1 MGGSVKKES
10 DFKGNQIVEL
20 ALSHSSLL
28 KKKKMIAGLEST
40 LFKGDAGDH
49 KGPPN
54 HTSSALAPTGLM
66 RRFFNREDGETDF
79 TIG

>member
-28 KKKKMIAGLEST
+28 KKKKMIAGLESKCLRGWRAT
-40 LFKGDAGDH
+40 IKAH
-49 KGPPN
+49 PTPHHPP
-54 HTSSALAPTGLM
+54 SPLRGLM

>member
-54 HTSSALAPTGLM
+54 PTSSALAPMGVNEKV
-66 RRFFNREDGETDF
+66 F
-79 TIG
+79 